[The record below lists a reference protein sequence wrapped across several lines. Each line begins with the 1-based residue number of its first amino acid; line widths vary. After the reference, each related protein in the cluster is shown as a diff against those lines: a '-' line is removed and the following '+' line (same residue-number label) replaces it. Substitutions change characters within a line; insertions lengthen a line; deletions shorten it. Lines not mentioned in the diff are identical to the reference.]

1 MGTSLDCLGSY
12 NDGFTLSLI
21 WRVMEEALGLGPK
34 GKSGSKKEDKPRVP
48 QSELPRAG
56 KVGTAPPGGDRTRES
71 IRAAKEEHERNA
83 AALKARG
90 ETEAAGACCT
100 CVCPPEQGFGQGF
113 NLAPDIA
120 ARHPSV
126 KQNDPCPAAVTALFP
141 DAVGLC
147 KPPRYRWHLDCILLK
162 MRAICLPTGPFV
174 GNVQQCPHTSVG
186 QPVCA
191 FKGEGSTVRPSALS
205 CLYIHVPATTF
216 SCSLANANDSSRC
229 LQMCEMVPGSKELA
243 TVSCR
248 LPMQNEW
255 QECVWTTGPCEYNP
269 YYPIKNITGAA

>member
-56 KVGTAPPGGDRTRES
+56 KVGTAPPGGDRTRAS
-71 IRAAKEEHERNA
+71 IRAAKEEHERSA

-100 CVCPPEQGFGQGF
+100 CVCPPEQGFGQAF
-113 NLAPDIA
+113 DLPPDIA
-120 ARHPSV
+120 ARYPSV

-147 KPPRYRWHLDCILLK
+147 KMMASGLHSSQDASDMFADRPVSW
-162 MRAICLPTGPFV
+162 
-174 GNVQQCPHTSVG
+174 
-186 QPVCA
+186 VCA
-191 FKGEGSTVRPSALS
+191 A
-205 CLYIHVPATTF
+205 VPAHERWAAG
-216 SCSLANANDSSRC
+216 L
-229 LQMCEMVPGSKELA
+229 
-243 TVSCR
+243 R
-248 LPMQNEW
+248 L
-255 QECVWTTGPCEYNP
+255 
-269 YYPIKNITGAA
+269 

>member
-56 KVGTAPPGGDRTRES
+56 KVGTAAPGGDRTRAS

-113 NLAPDIA
+113 SLAQDIA

-147 KPPRYRWHLDCILLK
+147 TPPRYPDGRRSPGAKRRLGC
-162 MRAICLPTGPFV
+162 RRV
-174 GNVQQCPHTSVG
+174 
-186 QPVCA
+186 
-191 FKGEGSTVRPSALS
+191 
-205 CLYIHVPATTF
+205 
-216 SCSLANANDSSRC
+216 ANAVLFLTSDDAAHITGQDLLVDGGHSITGDLSR
-229 LQMCEMVPGSKELA
+229 VPGISYDMPKFE
-243 TVSCR
+243 TER
-248 LPMQNEW
+248 E
-255 QECVWTTGPCEYNP
+255 
-269 YYPIKNITGAA
+269 AAGEDE